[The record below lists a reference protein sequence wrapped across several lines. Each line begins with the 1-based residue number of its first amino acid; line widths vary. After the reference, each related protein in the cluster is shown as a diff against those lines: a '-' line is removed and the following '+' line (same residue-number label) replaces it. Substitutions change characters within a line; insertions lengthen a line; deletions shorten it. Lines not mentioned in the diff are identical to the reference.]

1 MNITSA
7 WLIFGFRQL
16 LGGDVIVPVVLHV
29 ANKHQHLL
37 TVCDDQQTRYC
48 STSLSSRISLQ
59 FSISIPQL
67 SYGSSYKDNTKNG
80 LTCKKTGILELQ
92 ETSCKADIS
101 SQSDKE
107 PIGGDFKQR
116 YTQLVSKDRGSNKQ
130 VLQWTDVVMEA
141 WQIAIHRWI
150 FGRSIFGNAFEC
162 KLPSKWPIDSSD
174 RQGASNIIMSNH

>member
-1 MNITSA
+1 M
-7 WLIFGFRQL
+7 
-16 LGGDVIVPVVLHV
+16 
-29 ANKHQHLL
+29 
-37 TVCDDQQTRYC
+37 
-48 STSLSSRISLQ
+48 SSRISLQ

-67 SYGSSYKDNTKNG
+67 SYGSSYKDNTRNG

-141 WQIAIHRWI
+141 RQIAIHRWI
-150 FGRSIFGNAFEC
+150 FGRSIFGNAFTNATKSATIVNQLVDLTLLVVFSC
-162 KLPSKWPIDSSD
+162 YIVLKGYLNGRFFQNKKGVTW
-174 RQGASNIIMSNH
+174 NIL